1 VPPRVSPLEPML
13 ELDRSE
19 HPFRQAI
26 LKAPIEVV
34 DGRVTIPTAPGLGIE
49 VDRAAVERF
58 RVA

>member
-1 VPPRVSPLEPML
+1 VL

-26 LKAPIEVV
+26 LKAPFEAV

-49 VDRAAVERF
+49 VDRTAVERF

>member
-1 VPPRVSPLEPML
+1 VPPRLTPREPML

-26 LKAPIEVV
+26 LKAPIEAI

-49 VDRAAVERF
+49 VNRAALERF